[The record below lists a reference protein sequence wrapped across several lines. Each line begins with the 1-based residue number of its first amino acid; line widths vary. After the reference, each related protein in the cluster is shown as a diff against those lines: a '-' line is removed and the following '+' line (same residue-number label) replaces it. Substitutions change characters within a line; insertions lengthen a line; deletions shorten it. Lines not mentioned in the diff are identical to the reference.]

1 MQIKNKWSTVLNM
14 ELRDPMHR
22 LLKEIADVLGSRR
35 RYPFFS
41 LATLLH
47 GGSLLYSTAT
57 ASRNALYDHGMLP
70 TRGVDRPVISIGNI
84 TAGGTGKTPMTVQ
97 LAKLL
102 KSFGLKVLI
111 VSRGYR
117 SLGEKAGAVVSDG
130 KRLLCDVHTAGDEPY
145 LMASLLRQVPVM
157 VGQNRFKT
165 ARRGVKLFSPDVIL
179 LDDAFQHQ
187 AMLRDINLVLMDANL
202 PLGNGHLLP
211 RGPLREPLSGLNR
224 ADAIVFTRCGPSQIT
239 VHSDLAHLLSTKH
252 VFHCRHITVLRGMV
266 PAGHSLDHMA
276 MAGEKDSLATI
287 SQGGPVFAFSGLA
300 NNPNFFCSISK
311 MGRDVRGTAGFPD
324 HHYYSS
330 GEIGDLV
337 RRAEQLDSHALI
349 TTDKDFVRLP
359 RSISLK
365 LDLFVL
371 GVEIDFRED
380 TERWQGFIRQRLAA
394 CDAQISK
401 DSQISTR
408 VD

>member
-1 MQIKNKWSTVLNM
+1 M
-14 ELRDPMHR
+14 ELCDPMR
-22 LLKEIADVLGSRR
+22 KLLKETADVLASRR
-35 RYPFFS
+35 RFPFFS

-47 GGSLLYSTAT
+47 GGSLLYGAAT
-57 ASRNALYDHGMLP
+57 ASRNALYDHGILP

-102 KSFGLKVLI
+102 NSFGLKVLI
-111 VSRGYR
+111 VSRGYK
-117 SLGEKAGAVVSDG
+117 SIGEKAGAVVSDG
-130 KRLLCDVHTAGDEPY
+130 KRLLCDVRTAGDEPY
-145 LMASLLRQVPVM
+145 LMACLLRQVPVM
-157 VGQNRFKT
+157 VGQNRFET

-187 AMLRDINLVLMDANL
+187 AMLRDINLVLMDAHL

-224 ADAIVFTRCGPSQIT
+224 ADAIVFTRSGPSQMT
-239 VHSDLAHLLSTKH
+239 LHSDLAHLLSTKPL
-252 VFHCRHITVLRGMV
+252 FHCRHTSVLRGMV
-266 PAGHSLDHMA
+266 PAGAPLDPMA
-276 MAGEKDSLATI
+276 TLSDKDSIATTLRG
-287 SQGGPVFAFSGLA
+287 QPVFAFSGLA
-300 NNPNFFCSISK
+300 NNPNFFASISK
-311 MGRDVRGTAGFPD
+311 MGADVRGTAGFPD
-324 HHYYSS
+324 HHYYGS
-330 GEIGDLV
+330 GEIGELV
-337 RRAEQLDSHALI
+337 RRAGQLDSHALI

-359 RSISLK
+359 RLTSVN

-380 TERWQGFIRQRLAA
+380 MERWQGFIRQRLAA
-394 CDAQISK
+394 CGYQISK
-401 DSQISTR
+401 DSKMLTR

>member
-1 MQIKNKWSTVLNM
+1 MRK
-14 ELRDPMHR
+14 
-22 LLKEIADVLGSRR
+22 LLKETADVLGSRR

-47 GGSLLYSTAT
+47 GGSLLYGAAT

-111 VSRGYR
+111 VSRGYK
-117 SLGEKAGAVVSDG
+117 SIGEKAGAVVNDG
-130 KRLLCDVHTAGDEPY
+130 KRLLCDVRTAGDEPY
-145 LMASLLRQVPVM
+145 LMACLLLQVPVM
-157 VGQNRFKT
+157 VGQNRFET
-165 ARRGVKLFSPDVIL
+165 ARRGVKLFAPDVIL

-187 AMLRDINLVLMDANL
+187 AMLRDINLVLLDANL

-224 ADAIVFTRCGPSQIT
+224 ADAIVFTRSGTFQRI
-239 VHSDLAHLLSTKH
+239 VHSDLAHLLSTKP

-266 PAGHSLDHMA
+266 PAGQSLDHMV
-276 MAGEKDSLATI
+276 MVSEKDSIATTL
-287 SQGGPVFAFSGLA
+287 QGRPVFAFSGLA
-300 NNPNFFCSISK
+300 NNPNFFSSISK
-311 MGRDVRGTAGFPD
+311 MGADVRGTAGFPD
-324 HHYYSS
+324 HHYYSN
-330 GEIGDLV
+330 GEISELL
-337 RRAEQLDSHALI
+337 RRAGQLDSHALI

-359 RSISLK
+359 RLTSVK
-365 LDLFVL
+365 LDVFVL

-380 TERWQGFIRQRLAA
+380 MDRWQGFIRQRLAA

-401 DSQISTR
+401 DSKMLTR